1 MYILTVAIIVCSA
14 GIMKSLK
21 RIEDNTKK
29 MERYTAELLAKTKRL
44 DFIFEALRKI
54 QELPDEF

>member
-14 GIMKSLK
+14 GIMRSLK

-54 QELPDEF
+54 QEPPAEF

>member
-14 GIMKSLK
+14 GIMKSLI
-21 RIEDNTKK
+21 RIENNTKK

-54 QELPDEF
+54 QYSPDEF